1 MIWSWWY
8 EEEDPDEFWEEYDIE
23 YEEEYPDEWEV
34 LEEEWWEE
42 DDP

>member
-1 MIWSWWY
+1 MWDWWFI
-8 EEEDPDEFWEEYDIE
+8 EEEDFWDEDYDLE
-23 YEEEYPDEWEV
+23 DEDAWFDGDEWEV